1 MTQKELEHI
10 AIQKNILKATIDKDW
25 VLGHLLNA
33 FYSFMINKKNF
44 IFKGGTCLRKCYF
57 EDYRF
62 SEDLDFT
69 LLDSKFSVDNRFLKM
84 IIEKAKKISGI
95 RFYISEIKEQY
106 HNDIQQGYEVKIKYW
121 GADHKPNT
129 PVPNPDR
136 WQTYVKLDIS
146 FSERLILNPV
156 NRKIFHCYSDS
167 DSINETIPVY
177 PMVEII
183 AEKVRSLI
191 QRNRP
196 RDIYDIWYVMN
207 SQEKPDE
214 KAIQTLLFQKA
225 ESKGIV
231 ISNINQFVNS
241 LKSAKNKRAWE
252 NSLKQHIPVNALPD
266 FETVYSQLKLIINN
280 ILNV

>member
-10 AIQKNILKATIDKDW
+10 ASQKNILKTTIDKDW
-25 VLGHLLNA
+25 VLGHFLNA
-33 FYSFMINKKNF
+33 FYSSRENKMKF
-44 IFKGGTCLRKCYF
+44 IFKGGTCLKKCYF

-69 LLDSKFSVDNRFLKM
+69 LLDSNFILDTGFLKM
-84 IIEKAKKISGI
+84 IIEKSKEISDI
-95 RFYISEIKEQY
+95 RYYISEIKEQY
-106 HNDIQQGYEVKIKYW
+106 HNDVKQGYEVKIKYW

-129 PVPNPDR
+129 PIPHPDR

-146 FSERLILNPV
+146 FSERMILEPF
-156 NRKIFHCYSDS
+156 NRKIFHPYSDS
-167 DSINETIPVY
+167 SSINETIPVY

-207 SQEKPDE
+207 SREKPDE
-214 KAIQTLLFQKA
+214 KDIQPLLFQKA
-225 ESKGIV
+225 ESKGIT
-231 ISNINQFVNS
+231 ISNIEQFVNEQ
-241 LKSAKNKRAWE
+241 KFKKNKRAWE
-252 NSLKQHIPVNALPD
+252 NSLIQHMPVNALPD
-266 FETVYSQLKLIINN
+266 FETVYSQLKIIINR